1 MAPFFLPTVS
11 DVNGFKFDLSNE
23 TNGQNNNTK
32 SKISTFTSINMFLS
46 EFGNSILKSEN
57 SQDCKFPFSLSLLQ
71 SKSLFFY

>member
-1 MAPFFLPTVS
+1 MAPFFLPTIS

-23 TNGQNNNTK
+23 NGQNDNKMK

-57 SQDCKFPFSLSLLQ
+57 PQDCKIPLSLSFKL
-71 SKSLFFY
+71 